1 MEVKY
6 LIIGLAAFGL
16 FGGIAGIRK
25 FLKSGFLEDD
35 ECKHGN
41 TFTSVKNVTATCET
55 TTVECMDCRKI
66 LSGPKTEC

>member
-1 MEVKY
+1 MEKFVIV
-6 LIIGLAAFGL
+6 LMIFIAFGG
-16 FGGIAGIRK
+16 FVGILLK
-25 FLKSGFLEDD
+25 FLSSGFLEDD

-55 TTVECMDCRKI
+55 TTVECMDCGKI